1 MCVVVSLSNQ
11 KRMTQLTLINIHLN
25 ECSQE
30 LHYDPL
36 AVNLGRFAGSC
47 NTFDDL
53 SNKVCVPNETVD
65 LNLLVLIW

>member
-30 LHYDPL
+30 LHYYPL